1 MSLVWPS
8 SLHRVSRQAGW
19 LLTANML
26 VFGLAFVQGLV
37 LARNLGPAGF
47 GTLALIF
54 AITDVFQQLLSSRV
68 WEATTTYVT
77 RFRADGDPVAAAA
90 VVKLCI
96 VADGVGA
103 VLAGLLVVVAAPWLA
118 TWFVKDPAAGDAL
131 RLYALVPIVMIPVAT
146 CRALLRLADRFRWL
160 SIALVAEAVVRL
172 VLVLTVVATL
182 GGDLRA
188 VVWAYVAAATF
199 GAAITVWLI
208 TRAWTVLHLAPW
220 RRASLRSIPE
230 LGGVIRFMA
239 YSNVSGTFRMLSGKA
254 DVLIVGWFAD
264 PAAVGMY
271 RLARTLA
278 DPLVALSDPVY
289 QAVYPEMARLVHDG
303 ERQDVGRL
311 ASSLRTWGW
320 RIVVPVG
327 IAVSL
332 AAAWFIPTVFGESF
346 AEAVPLT
353 QILVWQLVWLPYL
366 WVPGLLLALGRAR
379 TVAALTAAD
388 GVGYI
393 ALLFL
398 LVPTFGVAGA
408 AIATVLRFAIWA
420 VAAAELGRRA
430 VTRPHEVMA

>member
-1 MSLVWPS
+1 M
-8 SLHRVSRQAGW
+8 
-19 LLTANML
+19 
-26 VFGLAFVQGLV
+26 
-37 LARNLGPAGF
+37 
-47 GTLALIF
+47 
-54 AITDVFQQLLSSRV
+54 
-68 WEATTTYVT
+68 
-77 RFRADGDPVAAAA
+77 
-90 VVKLCI
+90 
-96 VADGVGA
+96 
-103 VLAGLLVVVAAPWLA
+103 
-118 TWFVKDPAAGDAL
+118 
-131 RLYALVPIVMIPVAT
+131 
-146 CRALLRLADRFRWL
+146 
-160 SIALVAEAVVRL
+160 
-172 VLVLTVVATL
+172 
-182 GGDLRA
+182 
-188 VVWAYVAAATF
+188 VWAYVASATF
-199 GAAITVWLI
+199 GAAVTVWLI
-208 TRAWTVLHLAPW
+208 TRAWRVLRLAPW
-220 RRASLRSIPE
+220 RRAALHSIPE

-303 ERQDVGRL
+303 ERDDVGRL

-332 AAAWFIPTVFGESF
+332 AAAWFIPTVFGGSF

-379 TVAALTAAD
+379 TVTALTAVD
-388 GVGYI
+388 GVAYI

-408 AIATVLRFAIWA
+408 AVATVLRFAIWV

-430 VTRPHEVMA
+430 VTMPHEVMA